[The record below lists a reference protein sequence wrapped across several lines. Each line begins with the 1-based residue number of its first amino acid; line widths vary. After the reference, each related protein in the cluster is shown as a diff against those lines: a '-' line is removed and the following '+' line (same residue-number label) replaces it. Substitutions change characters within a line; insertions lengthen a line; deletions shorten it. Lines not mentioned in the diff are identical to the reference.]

1 MRHSSSKGLVLGFVT
16 GSNVAIRACNCG
28 HGLALQCR
36 NGGGFQD
43 ASKPK
48 VSNVRLV
55 IGIKEYVVGLHITV
69 HNLWQTVVVQV
80 LQTLKH
86 HKNKNMSRPS
96 LHKSCAAD
104 RSSTPRRD
112 IHTATE
118 KKTWV
123 VQISTSKSH
132 LGFRG

>member
-43 ASKPK
+43 ASKPE

-86 HKNKNMSRPS
+86 HKNKNMSLS
-96 LHKSCAAD
+96 A
-104 RSSTPRRD
+104 
-112 IHTATE
+112 
-118 KKTWV
+118 
-123 VQISTSKSH
+123 
-132 LGFRG
+132 